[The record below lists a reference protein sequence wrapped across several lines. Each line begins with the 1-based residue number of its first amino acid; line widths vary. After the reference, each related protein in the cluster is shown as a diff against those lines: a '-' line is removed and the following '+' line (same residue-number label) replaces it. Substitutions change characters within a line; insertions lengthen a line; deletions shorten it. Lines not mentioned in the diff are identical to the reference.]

1 MRAYLLS
8 AGLLIAIFGS
18 VGTYLY
24 NKFSALAE
32 MDFSPAPVT
41 VNAEL
46 AQVETIQRK
55 ILTVGTIIAEQES
68 VLKAEVSGRVSKLL
82 FKGGQTVDDNQIL
95 VQLDDGI
102 EQAELR
108 RYEAELALAETLL
121 NRDRELAKEK
131 AISQTQLDTRAAQF
145 QAASARVEET
155 LARIRQKRL
164 LAPFTGLV
172 GVPMVNV
179 GDYVNA
185 GESLVTI
192 TTIQN
197 LEAEFNLPATQARDV
212 EVGLRVRIE
221 TADQELLA
229 EGKISEADPRLDPI
243 DRTRGFRAQLNSTD
257 LFPGEFVRIAVLL
270 KDQSEAI
277 TVPETAVTYA
287 LRGDAVYVV
296 EQTDT
301 GPIAS
306 MRMVTTGEHRGQR
319 VEIRSGIN
327 LGDQVIT
334 AGQHKLYS
342 GASVTVSEDSPL

>member
-1 MRAYLLS
+1 MRAYLFS

-41 VNAEL
+41 VNAAI
-46 AQVETIQRK
+46 AQAETIQRK
-55 ILTVGTIIAEQES
+55 LQAVGTIIADQES

-82 FKGGQTVDDNQIL
+82 FEGGQTVDDKQTL
-95 VQLDDGI
+95 LQLDDSI

-108 RYEAELALAETLL
+108 RYQAERTLAETLL
-121 NRDRELAKEK
+121 NRDKELAKEQ
-131 AISQTQLDTRAAQF
+131 AISQTQLDTRAAQY
-145 QAASARVEET
+145 QAATARVEET
-155 LARIRQKRL
+155 LARIRQKRV
-164 LAPFTGLV
+164 LAPFLGLV

-179 GDYVNA
+179 GDYVSA
-185 GESLVTI
+185 GEPLVHI
-192 TTIQN
+192 TTAQN
-197 LEAEFNLPATQARDV
+197 LEVEFNLPATQARDV
-212 EVGLRVRIE
+212 EMDLAVRVE
-221 TADQELLA
+221 TADQEVLA

-243 DRTRGFRAQLNSTD
+243 DRTRRFRAQLNSTD

-270 KDQSEAI
+270 KDQSEVI

-296 EQTDT
+296 EQTDE
-301 GPIAS
+301 GPVAS
-306 MRMVTTGEHRGQR
+306 MRMVTAGERIGQR

>member
-1 MRAYLLS
+1 VRAYLLS

-41 VNAEL
+41 VNAER
-46 AQVETIQRK
+46 AQAETIQRK
-55 ILTVGTIIAEQES
+55 ILTVGTIIADQES
-68 VLKAEVSGRVSKLL
+68 VLKAEVSGRVSSLL
-82 FKGGQTVDDNQIL
+82 FNGGQTVDDNQIL
-95 VQLDDGI
+95 VQLDDSI

-108 RYEAELALAETLL
+108 RYQAEQALAETLL

-155 LARIRQKRL
+155 LARIQQKRV
-164 LAPFTGLV
+164 LAPFPGLV

-179 GDYVNA
+179 GDYVSA
-185 GESLVTI
+185 GEPLVSI

-197 LEAEFNLPATQARDV
+197 LEAEFNLPATQARNIDL
-212 EVGLRVRIE
+212 GLKVRIE
-221 TADQELLA
+221 TADQKLLA
-229 EGKISEADPRLDPI
+229 EGQISEADPRLDPI
-243 DRTRGFRAQLNSTD
+243 DRTRRFRAKLNSAD

-270 KDQSEAI
+270 NEQVEAV

-287 LRGDAVYVV
+287 LRGDAVYVI
-296 EQTDT
+296 EQSDT
-301 GPIAS
+301 GSIAS
-306 MRMVTTGEHRGQR
+306 MRMVTTGEHLGQR
-319 VEIRSGIN
+319 VEILSGIN
-327 LGDQVIT
+327 VGDQVIT

>member
-1 MRAYLLS
+1 MRAYLFS

-24 NKFSALAE
+24 NKFSTLAE
-32 MDFSPAPVT
+32 MDFTPAPVT
-41 VNAEL
+41 VNADL
-46 AQVETIQRK
+46 ARAETIQRK
-55 ILTVGTIIAEQES
+55 ILTVGTIIADQES
-68 VLKAEVSGRVSKLL
+68 VLKAEVSGRVSSLL
-82 FKGGQTVDDNQIL
+82 FEGGQTVDDKQIL
-95 VQLDDGI
+95 LQLDDSI

-108 RYEAELALAETLL
+108 RYQAEQALAETLL
-121 NRDRELAKEK
+121 NRDRELAKEN

-145 QAASARVEET
+145 QAATARVEET
-155 LARIRQKRL
+155 LARIRQKRV
-164 LAPFTGLV
+164 LAPFSGLV
-172 GVPMVNV
+172 GVPMVNI
-179 GDYVNA
+179 GDYLSA
-185 GESLVTI
+185 GEPLMTI
-192 TTIQN
+192 TTAQN

-212 EVGLRVRIE
+212 EVGLTVRIE

-229 EGKISEADPRLDPI
+229 EGQISEADPRLDPI
-243 DRTRGFRAQLNSTD
+243 DRTRRFRARLNTTH

-270 KDQSEAI
+270 KEQTEAV

-296 EQTDT
+296 EQADT

-306 MRMVTTGEHRGQR
+306 MRMVTTGEHIGQR

-342 GASVTVSEDSPL
+342 GASVTISEDSPL

>member
-24 NKFSALAE
+24 SKFSALAE
-32 MDFSPAPVT
+32 MDFTPPPVT
-41 VNAEL
+41 VNAER
-46 AQVETIQRK
+46 AEAETIQRK
-55 ILTVGTIIAEQES
+55 ILTVGTIIADQES
-68 VLKAEVSGRVSKLL
+68 VLKAEVSGRVSNLL
-82 FKGGQTVDDNQIL
+82 FEGGETVDDKQIL
-95 VQLDDGI
+95 VQLDDSI

-108 RYEAELALAETLL
+108 RYQAEQALAQTLL
-121 NRDRELAKEK
+121 KRDQELAKEK

-145 QAASARVEET
+145 QAATARVEET
-155 LARIRQKRL
+155 LARIRQKRV

-179 GDYVNA
+179 GDFVGA
-185 GESLVTI
+185 GEPLVTI
-192 TTIQN
+192 TTTQN
-197 LEAEFNLPATQARDV
+197 LEAEFNLPATQAREV
-212 EVGLRVRIE
+212 EVGLTVRIE
-221 TADQELLA
+221 TAEEELLA
-229 EGKISEADPRLDPI
+229 EGQISEADPRLDPI
-243 DRTRGFRAQLNSTD
+243 DRTRRFRAQLNTTN

-270 KDQSEAI
+270 KEQTEAV

-296 EQTDT
+296 EQADT
-301 GPIAS
+301 GPVAS
-306 MRMVTTGEHRGQR
+306 MRMVTTGEHIGQR

-327 LGDQVIT
+327 VGDQVIT

>member
-24 NKFSALAE
+24 SKFSALAE
-32 MDFSPAPVT
+32 MDFTPPPVT
-41 VNAEL
+41 VNAER
-46 AQVETIQRK
+46 AQAETIQRK
-55 ILTVGTIIAEQES
+55 ILTVGTIIADQES
-68 VLKAEVSGRVSKLL
+68 VLKAEVSGRVSNLL
-82 FKGGQTVDDNQIL
+82 FEGGQTVDDKQIL
-95 VQLDDGI
+95 VQLDDSI

-108 RYEAELALAETLL
+108 RYQAEQALAQTLL
-121 NRDRELAKEK
+121 KRDQELAKEK

-145 QAASARVEET
+145 QAATARVEET
-155 LARIRQKRL
+155 LARIRQKRV

-179 GDYVNA
+179 GDFVGA
-185 GESLVTI
+185 GEPLVTI
-192 TTIQN
+192 TTTQN
-197 LEAEFNLPATQARDV
+197 LEAEFNLPATQAREV
-212 EVGLRVRIE
+212 EVGLTVRIE
-221 TADQELLA
+221 TAEEELLA
-229 EGKISEADPRLDPI
+229 EGQISEADPRLDPI
-243 DRTRGFRAQLNSTD
+243 DRTRRFRAQLNTTN

-270 KDQSEAI
+270 KEQTEAV

-296 EQTDT
+296 EDADT

-306 MRMVTTGEHRGQR
+306 MRMVTTGEHIGQR

-327 LGDQVIT
+327 VGEQVIT

-342 GASVTVSEDSPL
+342 GARVTVSEDSPL

>member
-1 MRAYLLS
+1 VRAYLFS

-24 NKFSALAE
+24 NKFSTLAE
-32 MDFSPAPVT
+32 MDFTPAPVT
-41 VNAEL
+41 VNADL
-46 AQVETIQRK
+46 ARAETIQRK
-55 ILTVGTIIAEQES
+55 ILTVGTIIADQES
-68 VLKAEVSGRVSKLL
+68 VLKAEVSGRVSSLL
-82 FKGGQTVDDNQIL
+82 FEGGQTVGDKQIL
-95 VQLDDGI
+95 LQLDDSI

-108 RYEAELALAETLL
+108 RYQAEQALAETLL
-121 NRDRELAKEK
+121 NRDRELAKEN

-145 QAASARVEET
+145 QAATARVEET
-155 LARIRQKRL
+155 LARIRQKRV
-164 LAPFTGLV
+164 LAPFSGLV
-172 GVPMVNV
+172 GVPMVNI
-179 GDYVNA
+179 GDYVSA
-185 GESLVTI
+185 GEPLVTI
-192 TTIQN
+192 TTAQN

-212 EVGLRVRIE
+212 EVGLTVRIE
-221 TADQELLA
+221 TAAQELLA
-229 EGKISEADPRLDPI
+229 EGQISEADPRLDPI
-243 DRTRGFRAQLNSTD
+243 DRTRRFRARLNTTH

-270 KDQSEAI
+270 KEQTEAV

-296 EQTDT
+296 EQADT

-306 MRMVTTGEHRGQR
+306 MRMVTTGEHIGQR

-342 GASVTVSEDSPL
+342 GASVTISEDSPL

>member
-24 NKFSALAE
+24 SKFSALAE
-32 MDFSPAPVT
+32 MDFTPPPVT
-41 VNAEL
+41 VNAER
-46 AQVETIQRK
+46 AEAETIQRK
-55 ILTVGTIIAEQES
+55 ILTVGTIIADQES
-68 VLKAEVSGRVSKLL
+68 VLKAEVSGRVSNLL
-82 FKGGQTVDDNQIL
+82 FEGGQTVDDKQIL
-95 VQLDDGI
+95 VQLDDSI

-108 RYEAELALAETLL
+108 RYQAEQALAQTLL
-121 NRDRELAKEK
+121 KRDQELAKEK

-145 QAASARVEET
+145 QAATARVEET
-155 LARIRQKRL
+155 LARIRQKRV

-179 GDYVNA
+179 GDFVGA
-185 GESLVTI
+185 GEPLVTI
-192 TTIQN
+192 TTTQN
-197 LEAEFNLPATQARDV
+197 LEAEFNLPATQAREV
-212 EVGLRVRIE
+212 EVGLTVRIE
-221 TADQELLA
+221 TAEEELLA
-229 EGKISEADPRLDPI
+229 EGQISEADPRLDPI
-243 DRTRGFRAQLNSTD
+243 DRTRRFRAQLNTTN

-270 KDQSEAI
+270 KEQTEAV

-296 EQTDT
+296 EQADT
-301 GPIAS
+301 GPVAS
-306 MRMVTTGEHRGQR
+306 MRMVTTGEHIGQR

-327 LGDQVIT
+327 VGEQVIT

-342 GASVTVSEDSPL
+342 GARVTVSEDSPL